1 MMMMMM
7 MMMIKKSKF
16 NPKVA
21 YGFSHYFRT
30 LNYLGTEKR
39 KAPTTFVTMVC
50 DVEYVHV
57 FTF

>member
-1 MMMMMM
+1 MMMT
-7 MMMIKKSKF
+7 MMIKKSKF

-21 YGFSHYFRT
+21 YGLSHYFRT